1 VLPSKPFYNGNL
13 GAWKGATDGWRDDLF
28 PRKHSVL
35 VPTFAIL
42 STMVRNGLGLGY
54 LPKSLGKELGL
65 NWYPMVSGNSP
76 LMDTGHFFGLDR
88 TSLVSKEE
96 DLGASYIQFPS
107 PLHMFAHMLQTGN
120 TSAMFLYIMYL
131 EVQLHSKIGK
141 WVTKP
146 MCKWEDSVP

>member
-1 VLPSKPFYNGNL
+1 MQETPLRVRLTWILLVKFS
-13 GAWKGATDGWRDDLF
+13 
-28 PRKHSVL
+28 SVL
-35 VPTFAIL
+35 CLDT
-42 STMVRNGLGLGY
+42 S
-54 LPKSLGKELGL
+54 L

-96 DLGASYIQFPS
+96 DLGASYIQFPC